1 MCERIAARA
10 GLHPIWGLNWEP
22 GFTLIGTQLDTT
34 PPDWRG
40 VGFTRL
46 GTRLDIA
53 PPDWMWGG
61 FHPVGE
67 GSTVGR

>member
-22 GFTLIGTQLDTT
+22 GFTLIGTQLGTT
-34 PPDWRG
+34 
-40 VGFTRL
+40 
-46 GTRLDIA
+46 

-61 FHPVGE
+61 VYPVVNPVGYSSTRLEGGGVYPVGE